1 MKRPLLVTVIGLLAI
16 VSGIAQTVFGL
27 LFIGLRHDATFLAES
42 NLTTGKIT
50 YFGIAAAATGVLT
63 ILFAIGLLKG
73 SRLCRNL
80 IVLMELIGI
89 GTAIYAIIEL
99 DSTRRASAISTIV
112 AAVVVLYFLFGTK
125 KAQAFFADS

>member
-1 MKRPLLVTVIGLLAI
+1 MVTLIGLFAI
-16 VSGIAQTVFGL
+16 VSGIAQAAFGL
-27 LFIGLRHDATFLAES
+27 LFIGLRHDDTFLAES

-50 YFGIAAAATGVLT
+50 YFGIAVAVTGVLT

-73 SRLCRNL
+73 SRLSRNL
-80 IVLMELIGI
+80 IGLVELIAI
-89 GTAIYAIIEL
+89 GTAVYAIIEL